1 MFASINGSIK
11 APVIEGDKVVVGDVM
26 NCNFVVDHRYVDGGK
41 CKNLVPNF
49 RRVFEH
55 PEEFMDSHMKKA

>member
-1 MFASINGSIK
+1 MFASINASIK
-11 APVIEGDKVVVGDVM
+11 SPVIEDGKVVVGEIM

-41 CKNLVPNF
+41 CKNLIPAF

-55 PEEFMDSHMKKA
+55 PEEFMDSYMKKA